1 VLLLV
6 ILCAATALPTNA
18 FSHGKRVHPK
28 LGVKAARIVKRPS
41 LPPGADNDKVFSA
54 PVDAPA
60 PVTAAPPQPS
70 GPPSQPPTEPPP
82 GTVTEPEPPGE
93 CTTTLPP
100 GADASDAVSSA
111 TGGAVICLSSGSYS
125 INVTEANKS
134 SMVTVRPAPAAT
146 PSLEYS
152 LLNQASNLRFEGLK
166 FTGGIEALGPAS
178 NLQFVDNEFIGPFGI
193 HANGQQES
201 ASTEVTDVLIE
212 GNYLHDLDYT
222 GNQGA
227 ANGYGITGSNGVSR
241 FTITDNTIK
250 SPASDYIQS
259 ATPVHWVVDRNTF
272 LGPSLLGAHEDHQDL
287 WQIFGGGKDIT
298 FTNNVARGTETQ
310 ESLLFQEGAFENV
323 VIENNLFDHD
333 SHGFTCQ
340 IYQSTGLI
348 FRSNTIIGSQWGC
361 LFRDLASDP
370 PGSGYEIDHNIFAD
384 TTEGPGLSEEGR
396 AENWGTYD
404 YNVSSDESADG
415 LHSVRNWSPSWLD
428 TTDYTPLGLPFAA
441 GYLP

>member
-1 VLLLV
+1 M
-6 ILCAATALPTNA
+6 
-18 FSHGKRVHPK
+18 
-28 LGVKAARIVKRPS
+28 
-41 LPPGADNDKVFSA
+41 
-54 PVDAPA
+54 
-60 PVTAAPPQPS
+60 
-70 GPPSQPPTEPPP
+70 
-82 GTVTEPEPPGE
+82 
-93 CTTTLPP
+93 
-100 GADASDAVSSA
+100 
-111 TGGAVICLSSGSYS
+111 ICLSSGPYD

-152 LLNQASNLRFEGLK
+152 LLNQATNLRFEELK

-178 NLQFVDNEFIGPFGI
+178 NLQFVDNEFTGPFGI
-193 HANGQQES
+193 HANGQQQ
-201 ASTEVTDVLIE
+201 STGSEVTDVLID
-212 GNYLHDLDYT
+212 GNYLHDLDYI
-222 GNQGA
+222 GSQGS

-241 FTITDNTIK
+241 FTITNNTIK

-259 ATPVHWVVDRNTF
+259 ASPVDWVVDRNTF
-272 LGPSLLGAHEDHQDL
+272 LGPSLLGTHEDHQDL

-298 FTNNVARGTETQ
+298 FTNNVARDTETQ

-333 SHGFTCQ
+333 SRGFTCQ

-361 LFRDLASDP
+361 LFRDFASDP
-370 PGSGYEIDHNIFAD
+370 AGSGYEIDHNIFAD
-384 TTEGPGLSEEGR
+384 TAEGLDLSEEGR

-404 YNVSSDESADG
+404 YNVSTDESADG
-415 LHSVRNWSPSWLD
+415 LHSERNWSPSWLD

-441 GYLP
+441 GYRP